1 MYVKDVKDYKYSS
14 IYSISHYSLKRALSE
29 NVKLDVIK
37 VCSLFRGLIPA
48 TNIKMI
54 FELHII
60 FPIPKVFA
68 SVSESV
74 AICR

>member
-1 MYVKDVKDYKYSS
+1 MQFYLFHISLFSEKSIIRECKAGCDKGLFFIPQLDTCYKYR
-14 IYSISHYSLKRALSE
+14 IVGIG
-29 NVKLDVIK
+29 I
-37 VCSLFRGLIPA
+37 
-48 TNIKMI
+48 NII